1 MGTKNYITAI
11 EIGSS
16 KVAGTVGVA
25 TYQGINI
32 IAYASEPVDGFISKG
47 VVRNVDAA
55 SACLTNI
62 INRLEAQL
70 ENKVIIEKAYT
81 TIGGLS
87 VRSIK
92 STVKKEFNE
101 YTKITPDI
109 IDAMADD
116 NEKEFVIPEGYQK
129 VQVIAQ
135 DYKLDGSMNTAP
147 AGFHTRSI
155 EGSYLNIII
164 NEQFMKQLSESF
176 EMAKIQIADSFTAAK
191 LDADILLNKDDKH
204 SCALVNMGSETT
216 TISIYT
222 NELLRKLV
230 VLPLGG
236 ENITK
241 DISTEHI
248 SREEAESIK
257 ICKGYNPTGN
267 DNQPIATETLN
278 KIIAARIEEILLNIK
293 HQIENSGEKV
303 GQILFTGGAA
313 KLKNLKALLD
323 EHLQDY
329 TTRIITEPSLNC
341 FSDSGMSLASGAI
354 TPTLFGL
361 LSTGKENC
369 CKEVGA
375 KELATPIQ
383 QSLFEE
389 EETIPTQTENHKEVK
404 EPETPKKEKEEKRQ
418 KETDKTKKKS
428 GWQQKLMNMFAD
440 FKENISEDEDGDE

>member
-25 TYQGINI
+25 TYEGINI

-70 ENKVIIEKAYT
+70 DNKVTIEKAYT
-81 TIGGLS
+81 TIGGIS
-87 VRSIK
+87 VRSVK
-92 STVKKEFNE
+92 STVKREFDE
-101 YTKITPDI
+101 YKKITPEI
-109 IDAMADD
+109 IDAMAIEND
-116 NEKEFVIPEGYQK
+116 NEFVVPEGYQK
-129 VQVIAQ
+129 VQVIVQ
-135 DYKLDGSMNTAP
+135 DYKLDGSVNTAP

-164 NEQFMKQLSESF
+164 NEQFMKQLGESF
-176 EMAKIQIADSFTAAK
+176 EMAKIEIVDSFTAAK
-191 LDADILLNKDDKH
+191 LEADILLNKDDKH
-204 SCALVNMGSETT
+204 SCALVNMGAETT

-236 ENITK
+236 ENITR
-241 DISTEHI
+241 DISTQHI

-257 ICKGYNPTGN
+257 IFKGYGATGS
-267 DNQPIATETLN
+267 DNSLIANENLN

-293 HQIENSGEKV
+293 HQIESSGEKV
-303 GQILFTGGAA
+303 GHIFFTGGAA
-313 KLKNLKALLD
+313 KLKNLKTLLD

-329 TTRIITEPSLNC
+329 TTRIITEPTLRC
-341 FSDSGMSLASGAI
+341 FNDSGLSLASDAI

-369 CKEVGA
+369 CREVGA
-375 KELATPIQ
+375 KEPATPVQ
-383 QSLFEE
+383 LSLLENVEE
-389 EETIPTQTENHKEVK
+389 DKN
-404 EPETPKKEKEEKRQ
+404 EPETAATATEEKA
-418 KETDKTKKKS
+418 EVKTEEKDSKKTEKS
-428 GWQQKLMNMFAD
+428 RKKPKWQQTLINMFAD
-440 FKENISEDEDGDE
+440 FKDNMTEDEENDDE

>member
-25 TYQGINI
+25 TYEGINI

-55 SACLTNI
+55 GACLTNI

-70 ENKVIIEKAYT
+70 DNKVTIEKAYT
-81 TIGGLS
+81 TIGGIS
-87 VRSIK
+87 VRSVK
-92 STVKKEFNE
+92 STVKREFDE
-101 YTKITPDI
+101 YKKITPEI
-109 IDAMADD
+109 IDAMAIEND
-116 NEKEFVIPEGYQK
+116 NEFVVPEGYQK
-129 VQVIAQ
+129 VQVIVQ
-135 DYKLDGSMNTAP
+135 DYKLDGSVNTAP

-164 NEQFMKQLSESF
+164 NEQFMKQLGESF
-176 EMAKIQIADSFTAAK
+176 EMAKIEIVDSFTAAK
-191 LDADILLNKDDKH
+191 LEADILLNKDDKH
-204 SCALVNMGSETT
+204 SCALVNMGAETT

-236 ENITK
+236 ENITR
-241 DISTEHI
+241 DISTQHI

-257 ICKGYNPTGN
+257 IFKGHGATGS
-267 DNQPIATETLN
+267 DNSLIANENLN

-293 HQIENSGEKV
+293 HQIESSGEKV
-303 GQILFTGGAA
+303 GHIFFTGGAA
-313 KLKNLKALLD
+313 KLKNLKTLLD

-329 TTRIITEPSLNC
+329 TTRIITEPTLRC
-341 FSDSGMSLASGAI
+341 FNDSGLSLASDAI

-369 CKEVGA
+369 CREVGA
-375 KELATPIQ
+375 KEPATPVQ
-383 QSLFEE
+383 LSLLENVEE
-389 EETIPTQTENHKEVK
+389 DKN
-404 EPETPKKEKEEKRQ
+404 EPETAATATEEKA
-418 KETDKTKKKS
+418 EVKTEEKDSKKS
-428 GWQQKLMNMFAD
+428 EKSRKKPKWQQTLINMFAD
-440 FKENISEDEDGDE
+440 FKDNMTEDEENDDE

>member
-25 TYQGINI
+25 TYEGINI

-70 ENKVIIEKAYT
+70 DNKVTIEKAYT
-81 TIGGLS
+81 TIGGIS
-87 VRSIK
+87 VRSVK
-92 STVKKEFNE
+92 STVKREFDE
-101 YTKITPDI
+101 YKKITPEI
-109 IDAMADD
+109 IDAMAIEND
-116 NEKEFVIPEGYQK
+116 NEFVVPEGYQK
-129 VQVIAQ
+129 VQVIVQ
-135 DYKLDGSMNTAP
+135 DYKLDGSVNTAP

-164 NEQFMKQLSESF
+164 NEQFMKQLGESF
-176 EMAKIQIADSFTAAK
+176 EMAKIEIVDSFTAAK
-191 LDADILLNKDDKH
+191 LEADILLNKDDKH
-204 SCALVNMGSETT
+204 SCALVNMGAETT

-236 ENITK
+236 ENITR
-241 DISTEHI
+241 DISTQHI

-257 ICKGYNPTGN
+257 IFKGYGATGS
-267 DNQPIATETLN
+267 DNSLIANENLN

-293 HQIENSGEKV
+293 HQIESSGEKV
-303 GQILFTGGAA
+303 GHIFFTGGAA
-313 KLKNLKALLD
+313 KLKNLKTLLD

-329 TTRIITEPSLNC
+329 TTRIITEPTLRC
-341 FSDSGMSLASGAI
+341 FNDSGLSLASDAI

-369 CKEVGA
+369 CREVGA
-375 KELATPIQ
+375 KEPATPVQ
-383 QSLFEE
+383 LSLLENVEE
-389 EETIPTQTENHKEVK
+389 DKN
-404 EPETPKKEKEEKRQ
+404 EPETAATATEEKA
-418 KETDKTKKKS
+418 EVKTEEKDSKKAEKS
-428 GWQQKLMNMFAD
+428 RKKPKWQQTLINMFAD
-440 FKENISEDEDGDE
+440 FKDNMTEDEENDDE